1 MTLKKK
7 KRKIRWN
14 HVFLFTLILIFI
26 IIIIISSINI
36 LNWLN
41 DSNKTN
47 DKIEEVQINTKVK
60 EVIDT
65 EQTEIIETTEEEI
78 PKENPYWDYIKMNLI
93 DVNFNDL
100 KQKNNEVVGWIQ
112 VNGTNINYPFVQTTD
127 NDFYLTHSFDKSY
140 NKAGWVFMDYRNN
153 KSDYDKNT
161 ILYAHGRADKTMF
174 GSLKKVIFK
183 GWLNNSNNHVIK
195 LSTETEN
202 TLWQVFSVYK
212 IPTTNDYIQV
222 KFTSDNEFI
231 EFGNILINRSVYNF
245 NTSINSNDKILT
257 LSSCYNDDEK
267 VVLHAKLIKRE
278 KKA

>member
-1 MTLKKK
+1 M
-7 KRKIRWN
+7 KRKRRRIRWGN
-14 HVFLFTLILIFI
+14 VILFLIILTFIVTL
-26 IIIIISSINI
+26 IISSINI
-36 LNWLN
+36 IKWSG
-41 DSNKTN
+41 DSQNTN
-47 DKIEEVQINTKVK
+47 NNIDKVQENTQIN
-60 EVIDT
+60 EVSDS
-65 EQTEIIETTEEEI
+65 EETEIIETEEEI
-78 PKENPYWDYIKMNLI
+78 PKDSPYWTYIKMNLI

-100 KQKNNEVVGWIQ
+100 NETNNQTVGWIQ

-127 NDFYLTHSFDKSY
+127 NEFYLTHTFDKSY

-153 KSDYDKNT
+153 KDEYNKNT
-161 ILYAHGRADKTMF
+161 ILYAHGRADNTMF

-195 LSTETEN
+195 LSTQTEN

-222 KFTSDNEFI
+222 EFATNEEFI
-231 EFGNILINRSVYNF
+231 EFGNMLINRSVHNF
-245 NTSINSNDKILT
+245 NTNISAEDKILT
-257 LSSCYNDDEK
+257 LSSCYNDDDK